1 MSKDADEKDLA
12 AAHPA
17 PRLNAEIVGQGA
29 AEAALLDAYRSGRL
43 PHAWLFTGPKGVGK
57 ATLAYRFAR
66 FLLTDGAN
74 GGAASLFSDAPAA
87 PATSLRVEPNHPVF
101 HRMASGGHADFRVL
115 ERTANAKTGK
125 MRSEIVIDDAR
136 DIIEF
141 MHLTPA
147 ESSRRVVIVDSA
159 DDMNRNTANALLK
172 VLEEPPASAVL
183 ILISHSPARLL
194 PTIRSR
200 CRKLVLA
207 PLSDDEVR
215 EGVAKYHPGLR
226 AEEAE
231 AVARL
236 GEGSLG
242 RALEIAE
249 HGGLGLYQDLVSLL
263 ATLPRLDFTALQ
275 DFAGTAA
282 GDDGS
287 FDLSASLLRGWHAR
301 LLKGAATGTFPPGL
315 VEGETA
321 LMRRLAGAASLD
333 RWFEVWDKN
342 DRLFR
347 RADSANLDHR
357 QVLLNAFLAFE
368 TAARP

>member
-1 MSKDADEKDLA
+1 MSKDSEDQEASYPL
-12 AAHPA
+12 
-17 PRLNAEIVGQGA
+17 PRLNPEIVGQGE
-29 AEAALLDAYRSGRL
+29 AEAALLEAHRSGRL
-43 PHAWLFTGPKGVGK
+43 PHAWLLTGPKGVGK

-66 FLLTDGAN
+66 FLLIDGAAAN
-74 GGAASLFSDAPAA
+74 TASLFGDAPA
-87 PATSLRVEPNHPVF
+87 PATNLSIEAHHPVF
-101 HRMASGGHADFRVL
+101 QRMAAGGHADFRVL
-115 ERTANAKTGK
+115 ERSPHPKTGK

-136 DIIEF
+136 EIIEF
-141 MHLTPA
+141 IHLTPA
-147 ESSRRVVIVDSA
+147 ESARRVVIVDSA

-172 VLEEPPASAVL
+172 ILEEPPPRAVL
-183 ILISHSPARLL
+183 ILVSHSPARLL

-200 CRKLVLA
+200 CRKLALR
-207 PLSDDEVR
+207 PLLLGEVR
-215 EGVAKYHPGLR
+215 DGVRKYHPDLKPG
-226 AEEAE
+226 EAE
-231 AVARL
+231 AIAQL

-249 HGGLGLYQDLVSLL
+249 HGGLGLYQDLVALL
-263 ATLPRLDFTALQ
+263 STLPKLDFSALQ
-275 DFAGTAA
+275 EFAGTAA
-282 GDDGS
+282 EDDES

-301 LLKGAATGTFPPGL
+301 LLKGAATGAFPLGL
-315 VEGETA
+315 LEGEAA

>member
-1 MSKDADEKDLA
+1 MSKGADEKEQG

-29 AEAALLDAYRSGRL
+29 AEAALLDAHRSGRL

-66 FLLTDGAN
+66 FLLADGAG
-74 GGAASLFSDAPAA
+74 GGAASLFGDEPAPAS
-87 PATSLRVEPNHPVF
+87 SLRIEPNHPVF
-101 HRMASGGHADFRVL
+101 HRIASGGHADFRAL

-136 DIIEF
+136 EIIEF

-159 DDMNRNTANALLK
+159 DDMNRNAANALLK
-172 VLEEPPASAVL
+172 VLEEPPPRAVL

-200 CRKLVLA
+200 CRKLALT

-215 EGVAKYHPGLR
+215 EGIAKYHPGLR
-226 AEEAE
+226 PEEAD
-231 AVARL
+231 AVSRL
-236 GEGSLG
+236 GDGSLG

-249 HGGLGLYQDLVSLL
+249 RGGLGLYQDLVSLL
-263 ATLPRLDFTALQ
+263 ATLPRLDFGALQ
-275 DFAGTAA
+275 EFAGTAA
-282 GDDGS
+282 EDDES
-287 FDLSASLLRGWHAR
+287 FDLSTSLLRGWHAR
-301 LLKGAATGTFPPGL
+301 FLKGAATGLFPPGL
-315 VEGETA
+315 LDGETA

-368 TAARP
+368 SAARP

>member
-1 MSKDADEKDLA
+1 MSKDTGEKDQA
-12 AAHPA
+12 AVHPA

-29 AEAALLDAYRSGRL
+29 AETALLDAHRSGRL
-43 PHAWLFTGPKGVGK
+43 PHAWLLTGPKGVGK

-66 FLLTDGAN
+66 FLLADGAN
-74 GGAASLFSDAPAA
+74 GAAASLFGDAPA
-87 PATSLRVEPNHPVF
+87 PATSLGIEANHPVF

-115 ERTANAKTGK
+115 ERTPHPKTGK
-125 MRSEIVIDDAR
+125 MRSEIVIGDAR

-183 ILISHSPARLL
+183 ILVSHSPARLL

-200 CRKLVLA
+200 CRKLA
-207 PLSDDEVR
+207 LSLLSHDEVR
-215 EGVAKYHPGLR
+215 EGVRKYHPDLKT
-226 AEEAE
+226 EEAE
-231 AVARL
+231 AIAHL

-249 HGGLGLYQDLVSLL
+249 RGGLELYHDLVSLL
-263 ATLPRLDFTALQ
+263 DTLPRLDFAALQ
-275 DFAGTAA
+275 EFAGTAA
-282 GDDGS
+282 EDDQS
-287 FDLSASLLRGWHAR
+287 FDLSTSLLRGWHAR
-301 LLKGAATGTFPPGL
+301 MLKGAATGVFPPGL
-315 VEGETA
+315 LEGEAA

>member
-1 MSKDADEKDLA
+1 MSKDTDEKDLA

-29 AEAALLDAYRSGRL
+29 AEASLLDAHRSGRL

-66 FLLTDGAN
+66 FLLTDGGD
-74 GGAASLFSDAPAA
+74 GGAASLFGDAPA
-87 PATSLRVEPNHPVF
+87 PASSLRVEAGHPVF

-115 ERTANAKTGK
+115 ERTPHPKTGK

-183 ILISHSPARLL
+183 ILVSHSPARLL

-200 CRKLVLA
+200 CRKLTLA
-207 PLSDDEVR
+207 SLSDDAVR
-215 EGVAKYHPGLR
+215 EGIAKYHPGLR
-226 AEEAE
+226 PEEAE

-263 ATLPRLDFTALQ
+263 ATLPRLDFAALQ
-275 DFAGTAA
+275 EFAGTAA

-287 FDLSASLLRGWHAR
+287 FDLSTSLLRGWHAR

>member
-1 MSKDADEKDLA
+1 MSKDADEKDQ

-17 PRLNAEIVGQGA
+17 PRLNPEIVGQGA
-29 AEAALLDAYRSGRL
+29 AEAALLDAHRSGRL

-74 GGAASLFSDAPAA
+74 AGAASLFGDAPA
-87 PATSLRVEPNHPVF
+87 PTTSLRVDPNNPVF

-115 ERTANAKTGK
+115 ERTANPKTGK

-136 DIIEF
+136 EIIEF

-172 VLEEPPASAVL
+172 VLEEPPASAIL

-200 CRKLVLA
+200 CRKLALQ
-207 PLSDDEVR
+207 PLSADEVR
-215 EGVAKYHPGLR
+215 DGIAKYHPGLR
-226 AEEAE
+226 PEEAE
-231 AVARL
+231 AVAQL

-249 HGGLGLYQDLVSLL
+249 HGGLGLYQELVSLL
-263 ATLPRLDFTALQ
+263 NTLPKLDFSALQ
-275 DFAGTAA
+275 EFAGTAA
-282 GDDGS
+282 EDDES
-287 FDLSASLLRGWHAR
+287 FDLSTSLLRGWHAR
-301 LLKGAATGTFPPGL
+301 MLKGAATGAFPPGL
-315 VEGETA
+315 LEGEAA
-321 LMRRLAGAASLD
+321 LMRRLAEAASLD

-368 TAARP
+368 SAARP